1 MVLKGV
7 CFSFRSFGFFDIRL
21 CDCRLYYFKRVGFS
35 KYNLGNNLVI
45 YEEDSWGQDIVR
57 GVGVGVM

>member
-45 YEEDSWGQDIVR
+45 YEEDSWG
-57 GVGVGVM
+57 